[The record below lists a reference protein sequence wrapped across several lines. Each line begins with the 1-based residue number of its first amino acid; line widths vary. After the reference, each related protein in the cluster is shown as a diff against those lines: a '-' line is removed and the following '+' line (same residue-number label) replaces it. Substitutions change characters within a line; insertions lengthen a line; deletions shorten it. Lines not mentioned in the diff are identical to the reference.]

1 MIFILTG
8 PVHSGKTTLLKRLV
22 RELKGQK
29 YRLDGFLSE
38 AVREKEETVGY
49 DLFDLKR
56 ERSIPFIRRTGEK
69 EWQRIGSYFFIPQ
82 GLAEAEK
89 IILRGIEADI
99 LVVDEVGPLELSG
112 KGFWPVLKQV
122 IFKPLPSFLFVMRI
136 AVLRDF
142 LAILGKGETK
152 IFNIKSKE
160 VFHRLIEEIKIEKKG
175 QRT

>member
-8 PVHSGKTTLLKRLV
+8 PVHSGKTTLLKKVV

-29 YRLDGFLSE
+29 YRVDGFLSE

-56 ERSIPFIRRTGEK
+56 ERSIPFIRKTGEK
-69 EWQRIGSYFFIPQ
+69 EWQKIGSYFFIPQ
-82 GLAEAEK
+82 ALAEAEK

-99 LVVDEVGPLELSG
+99 LVVDEIGPLELSG
-112 KGFWPVLKQV
+112 KGFWPALKRV
-122 IFKPLPSFLFVMRI
+122 VFKPLPSFLFVMRI
-136 AVLRDF
+136 SMLESF
-142 LAILGKGETK
+142 LGILGKGEIK

-160 VFHRLIEEIKIEKKG
+160 VFHQMIEEIKIEKKD
-175 QRT
+175 RRI